1 MLKACKL
8 GCRARENGVDYILG
22 RGRTMARS
30 GSDRSGS
37 DKAANRIKNY
47 GGETMDGCDS
57 TSRAIRG
64 GRHMDIRTQFGYSLI
79 LFMTI

>member
-1 MLKACKL
+1 
-8 GCRARENGVDYILG
+8 
-22 RGRTMARS
+22 MARS

-79 LFMTI
+79 TAFSFLLSEPPYERRWYFYAPE

>member
-1 MLKACKL
+1 
-8 GCRARENGVDYILG
+8 
-22 RGRTMARS
+22 MAKYD
-30 GSDRSGS
+30 SDRSGS

-64 GRHMDIRTQFGYSLI
+64 GRHMDIRTQLGHSLI
-79 LFMTI
+79 LYMTI

>member
-1 MLKACKL
+1 
-8 GCRARENGVDYILG
+8 
-22 RGRTMARS
+22 MARS

-57 TSRAIRG
+57 TSRAKRG

>member
-1 MLKACKL
+1 MTKY
-8 GCRARENGVDYILG
+8 GLG
-22 RGRTMARS
+22 RF
-30 GSDRSGS
+30 GS

-64 GRHMDIRTQFGYSLI
+64 GRHMDIRTQLGYSLI

>member
-1 MLKACKL
+1 
-8 GCRARENGVDYILG
+8 
-22 RGRTMARS
+22 MARS

-57 TSRAIRG
+57 TGRSMICG
-64 GRHMDIRTQFGYSLI
+64 GRQRKLNMQ
-79 LFMTI
+79 LFHVIH

>member
-1 MLKACKL
+1 M
-8 GCRARENGVDYILG
+8 V
-22 RGRTMARS
+22 RS

-37 DKAANRIKNY
+37 DKAANRKNY

-57 TSRAIRG
+57 TSRAISG
-64 GRHMDIRTQFGYSLI
+64 GRHMDIRTQLGYSLI